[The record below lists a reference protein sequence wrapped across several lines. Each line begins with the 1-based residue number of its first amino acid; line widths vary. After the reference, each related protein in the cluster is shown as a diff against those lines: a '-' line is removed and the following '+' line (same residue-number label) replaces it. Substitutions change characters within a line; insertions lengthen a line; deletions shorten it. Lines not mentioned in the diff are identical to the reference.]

1 MKMIKYIRNCPNCEV
16 EIVYKNP
23 RSFKWASRDGKVCK
37 VCYTEKMKK
46 TIIEKL
52 NNGEQWGGPRNR
64 EKEKSLIKSFSRLCP
79 RCNETIMYSR
89 KDIRDSADK
98 NQSICNKCST
108 YKYNKTFNNVITDE
122 HIKQMRASKAGFSS
136 WEEYVEK
143 YPKKQFYKR
152 EVWKLTY
159 KNPLNTLP
167 NWKKRGR
174 CGVDGA
180 YQLDHI
186 ISINEGWEGGIPAE
200 EIAKWEN
207 LRMIPWKDNRD
218 KW

>member
-1 MKMIKYIRNCPNCEV
+1 MSYQRNCPTCNSIIE
-16 EIVYKNP
+16 YKNK
-23 RSFKWASRDGKVCK
+23 RSFKWADRDGKECR
-37 VCYTEKMKK
+37 VCYSKK
-46 TIIEKL
+46 ISDTLK
-52 NNGEQWGGPRNR
+52 NKVSNGDFVPHIRNR
-64 EKEKSLIKSFSRLCP
+64 NAETDKPFIKKCPNCNDDMFFTSKKGVKKSEY
-79 RCNETIMYSR
+79 NNT
-89 KDIRDSADK
+89 
-98 NQSICNKCST
+98 ICNKCSS

-122 HIKQMRASKAGFSS
+122 HRKQMRASKAGFST

-152 EVWKLTY
+152 EVWRLTY